1 MSSSTVRPAPLAL
14 ASRRAETFRFRLALS
29 SHRAR
34 RVPSRAVLARC
45 SNASSSPSRTSAAT
59 EAFALGASLASD
71 PIPLASLASNS
82 AAQDAFDVVVWGATG
97 FTGRLVARHLAR
109 HAPPS
114 LRWAVAARS
123 DDKLRALVGELVDRG
138 DAETLVPMFHGDAA
152 DADDM
157 TGLAAVSRCVISAA
171 GPYGAHGGVLVGA
184 CARAGS
190 RLADLTGEPGWMRA
204 VIDAHDA
211 VARDTG
217 AMIVPCAGF
226 DSVPSD
232 VGSYRAAAELT
243 RRHPGAKTRKVTTFL
258 TKVLGGFSGG
268 TLSTGWRLAEDP
280 VERSSFCDVDG
291 LIPGSIPGVSDR
303 SQRPLAFA
311 ELEPRYDRDL
321 RAWATS
327 RPSRLATRRWCGAP
341 SRCSTRGPTPMRA
354 QTRAPA
360 RTTDSR
366 NFATRAN
373 SPRSSSARPSDGRRG
388 KSRAASLIE
397 AAVRGAADDDTR
409 RRMKAA
415 LPKAGEGP
423 PEWFRE
429 SGFWEMRFRAE
440 GANGERVWTRMAG
453 GAIRGTAIPAGYS
466 PRSACCSRRGRAKA
480 ARSKEDRAGC
490 SLPRLRSGTPYYPGS
505 RSTAS
510 RTRWKETSPE
520 ASGFDSNGLFS
531 EEGTGAGERT
541 KEDGFVLALADADI
555 RPPGERDEIYIH
567 HARLDVYT
575 YNGGVLVTRRGFL
588 SRSRLGRREV
598 FRIDAAAADGV
609 EQAAVPQ
616 EGLHADVHAHPRRF
630 PARRLERGAGIPP
643 RRSTPRT
650 RSRPSPSS
658 TRARI

>member
-190 RLADLTGEPGWMRA
+190 HYADLTGEPGWMRA

-243 RRHPGAKTRKVTTFL
+243 RPTSRRKDAKSNYVSHEGARWLQRRNAVHGLAPRGGPGRAVEFLRCRRTHPRF
-258 TKVLGGFSGG
+258 
-268 TLSTGWRLAEDP
+268 DP
-280 VERSSFCDVDG
+280 GRERS
-291 LIPGSIPGVSDR
+291 
-303 SQRPLAFA
+303 
-311 ELEPRYDRDL
+311 EP
-321 RAWATS
+321 
-327 RPSRLATRRWCGAP
+327 
-341 SRCSTRGPTPMRA
+341 
-354 QTRAPA
+354 APA
-360 RTTDSR
+360 RVRRTRTAIRPRLASMGQPLALRALRHEGGAAPVALLNARTD
-366 NFATRAN
+366 ADA
-373 SPRSSSARPSDGRRG
+373 SADESACPYDGLAEFCYEG
-388 KSRAASLIE
+388 KLAAFELGTPVGWASAKITASLIE

-453 GAIRGTAIPAGYS
+453 GSDPGYGDTSRVLAEVGVLLAEGTREGGALEGRSGGVLTPAVAFGDAI
-466 PRSACCSRRGRAKA
+466 
-480 ARSKEDRAGC
+480 
-490 SLPRLRSGTPYYPGS
+490 LPRLAEHGITY
-505 RSTAS
+505 
-510 RTRWKETSPE
+510 EV
-520 ASGFDSNGLFS
+520 
-531 EEGTGAGERT
+531 EG
-541 KEDGFVLALADADI
+541 
-555 RPPGERDEIYIH
+555 DEP
-567 HARLDVYT
+567 R
-575 YNGGVLVTRRGFL
+575 GVWF
-588 SRSRLGRREV
+588 
-598 FRIDAAAADGV
+598 
-609 EQAAVPQ
+609 
-616 EGLHADVHAHPRRF
+616 
-630 PARRLERGAGIPP
+630 
-643 RRSTPRT
+643 
-650 RSRPSPSS
+650 
-658 TRARI
+658 

>member
-190 RLADLTGEPGWMRA
+190 HYADLTGEPGWMRA

-311 ELEPRYDRDL
+311 ELEPQYDRDL
-321 RAWATS
+321 RAWATLS
-327 RPSRLATRRWCGAP
+327 PFAPCDTKVVRRSVALLN
-341 SRCSTRGPTPMRA
+341 
-354 QTRAPA
+354 A
-360 RTTDSR
+360 RTD
-366 NFATRAN
+366 ADA
-373 SPRSSSARPSDGRRG
+373 SADESACPYDGLAEFCYEG
-388 KSRAASLIE
+388 KLAAFELGTPVGWASAKITASLIE

-453 GAIRGTAIPAGYS
+453 GSDPGYGDTSRVLAEVGVLLAEGTREGGALEGRSGGVLTPAVAFGDAI
-466 PRSACCSRRGRAKA
+466 
-480 ARSKEDRAGC
+480 
-490 SLPRLRSGTPYYPGS
+490 LPRLAEHGITY
-505 RSTAS
+505 
-510 RTRWKETSPE
+510 EV
-520 ASGFDSNGLFS
+520 
-531 EEGTGAGERT
+531 EG
-541 KEDGFVLALADADI
+541 
-555 RPPGERDEIYIH
+555 DEP
-567 HARLDVYT
+567 R
-575 YNGGVLVTRRGFL
+575 GVWF
-588 SRSRLGRREV
+588 
-598 FRIDAAAADGV
+598 
-609 EQAAVPQ
+609 
-616 EGLHADVHAHPRRF
+616 
-630 PARRLERGAGIPP
+630 
-643 RRSTPRT
+643 
-650 RSRPSPSS
+650 
-658 TRARI
+658 

>member
-190 RLADLTGEPGWMRA
+190 QYADLTGEPGWMRA

-243 RRHPGAKTRKVTTFL
+243 RRHPGAKARKVTTFL

-311 ELEPRYDRDL
+311 ELRT
-321 RAWATS
+321 AI
-327 RPSRLATRRWCGAP
+327 RPRLASMGHPLALGALRHEGGAALRRAAQRADRRRCERRRERLPVRRTRGILLRGQTRRV
-341 SRCSTRGPTPMRA
+341 RA
-354 QTRAPA
+354 RHA
-360 RTTDSR
+360 RR
-366 NFATRAN
+366 MGERENH
-373 SPRSSSARPSDGRRG
+373 GV
-388 KSRAASLIE
+388 LIE

-429 SGFWEMRFRAE
+429 SGFWEMRFEPRART
-440 GANGERVWTRMAG
+440 ANAYGRGWPG
-453 GAIRGTAIPAGYS
+453 GSDPSAAIPAGYS

-520 ASGFDSNGLFS
+520 ASGLIRTVCFRR
-531 EEGTGAGERT
+531 EGTGRGGSERRRTGSFSLSRTQTSDRPANAT
-541 KEDGFVLALADADI
+541 KY
-555 RPPGERDEIYIH
+555 IYI
-567 HARLDVYT
+567 
-575 YNGGVLVTRRGFL
+575 TRVSMYIRT
-588 SRSRLGRREV
+588 
-598 FRIDAAAADGV
+598 AAA
-609 EQAAVPQ
+609 
-616 EGLHADVHAHPRRF
+616 
-630 PARRLERGAGIPP
+630 
-643 RRSTPRT
+643 
-650 RSRPSPSS
+650 SS
-658 TRARI
+658 